1 MPSTGR
7 GRGAPAAA
15 NIGSGSVPLTPP
27 AGCAAHAPRERAGGR
42 RGGAERGRRVRDR
55 PRTMDAREMGFGK
68 EAFDICVDKVSTLVA
83 HPHSQAAGRVGD
95 PSRSRPPTVRAD

>member
-1 MPSTGR
+1 MQRAKGQGR
-7 GRGAPAAA
+7 ADGDDL
-15 NIGSGSVPLTPP
+15 GSGSVPLTPP
-27 AGCAAHAPRERAGGR
+27 AGCAAHAPRERADGR

-68 EAFDICVDKVSTLVA
+68 EAFDICVDKVSTLA